1 MKIVNSI
8 GQVIVDLNSESVKND
23 VLSLRYD
30 TYDHEFVK
38 LANDVIQAIDKVKE
52 YHKVKQIAKQAYYTS
67 QDYTSQPIHYTS
79 QPTLTWNSEDAKV
92 AMLAHEENPKYHR

>member
-8 GQVIVDLNSESVKND
+8 GHVIVDLNSESVKDD

-52 YHKVKQIAKQAYYTS
+52 YHKVKSKQ
-67 QDYTSQPIHYTS
+67 
-79 QPTLTWNSEDAKV
+79 
-92 AMLAHEENPKYHR
+92 MLEKMQQAVITGMYPADFLLSIPLKNQS

>member
-8 GQVIVDLNSESVKND
+8 GHVIVDLNSESVKDD

-52 YHKVKQIAKQAYYTS
+52 YHKVKSKQ
-67 QDYTSQPIHYTS
+67 
-79 QPTLTWNSEDAKV
+79 
-92 AMLAHEENPKYHR
+92 MLEKMQQAVITGMYPADFPLSIPLKNQS